1 MREPLHGGP
10 ASPGVGVGA
19 ARLLAAPVSAAEH
32 VPDELR
38 PAEIE
43 RAQRA
48 LDAAAAELEAL
59 AARMR
64 VDGRDSDAEIVE
76 TGALMA
82 CDPGLAAGV
91 QARIADDG
99 LAAPGAIV
107 AACTAQADVLAALP
121 DATLAARADDVRSL
135 GRRAARLAAPAAA
148 PAEAGEG
155 DAVLV
160 ADDLGPADVAELDAG
175 VQGVALA
182 RGSATAH
189 AAILARSLGIPM
201 VVSLGDAVLELA
213 DGELIVVEGDVGS
226 VLPRPD
232 ADQVQAARVS
242 ARRRAAARERAG
254 AQRGVP
260 AQTLDGRRIA
270 VLANVAGAAELK
282 LALEA
287 GAEGIGLLRTELAFL
302 QAPAWPTQDEHRR
315 ALEPVL
321 QRLDGRPAT
330 VRVLDFGG
338 DKIPPFLDGIEERGI
353 GLLLRAGDAFDAQLR
368 AILEAGRGADVRVL
382 LPLVDSTADL
392 EAAAN
397 ALRAA
402 AQAVSVPVPTL
413 GPMIE
418 TPRAADAA
426 DALAHLAGFL
436 SVGTNDLAASTL
448 GVDRFASAGSMAHHP
463 RVLAAIAQAVAAARR
478 EGIPMEVC
486 GEAASDPV
494 ALPLLVGL
502 GVDEV
507 SVGASRVGAVRA
519 WVRELMY
526 AEVQDLAH
534 RALACT
540 TVDQVEALTAPLAD
554 RLASLERG
562 DALAERVEG
571 DRGVVAAGG
580 QP

>member
-1 MREPLHGGP
+1 MREPLHGVP

-19 ARLLAAPVSAAEH
+19 ARLLAVPVSAEEQI
-32 VPDELR
+32 PDALR

-48 LDAAAAELEAL
+48 LVAAAAELEAL

-64 VDGRDSDAEIVE
+64 ADGNDTDAEIVE

-82 CDPGLAAGV
+82 CDPGLAAVV

-201 VVSLGDAVLELA
+201 VVSLGDAVLELT
-213 DGELIVVEGDVGS
+213 DGELVVVDGDVGS
-226 VLPRPD
+226 LLPRPD
-232 ADQVQAARVS
+232 ADEVQVARAS

-254 AQRGVP
+254 ARRGVP

-302 QAPAWPTQDEHRR
+302 QARTWPTQEEHRR

-353 GLLLRAGDAFDAQLR
+353 GLLLRAGEAFGAQLR

-382 LPLVDSTADL
+382 LPLVDSTAEL
-392 EAAAN
+392 EAAADE
-397 ALRAA
+397 LRAA
-402 AQAVSVPVPTL
+402 AKAVGVPVPTL

-426 DALAHLAGFL
+426 DALARLAGFV

-526 AEVQDLAH
+526 AEAQELAQ

-540 TVDQVEALTAPLAD
+540 TVDQVEVLTAPLAD